1 MFPNPIRN
9 NDSAVKNIG
18 ELLSYS
24 DEQFVHKAF
33 LALLGRE
40 PDREGMRYYLDRLKK
55 GYSKEIIIVQLSASD
70 EAREHNCQI
79 TGLEELLVKE
89 NRASHRLW
97 RGISRGCRTFW
108 QFIRLRFGT
117 RHVQLVRS
125 DMGPATREVFDK
137 LMRAIAQKNKR

>member
-89 NRASHRLW
+89 NRASHRC
-97 RGISRGCRTFW
+97 GGAYPVGVV
-108 QFIRLRFGT
+108 RFGNSFGLDLE
-117 RHVQLVRS
+117 R
-125 DMGPATREVFDK
+125 ATSS
-137 LMRAIAQKNKR
+137 